1 MRIRPHLPRS
11 GCSVGAARQCCRLR
25 TEPSDKMPVLGL
37 GDRWPAS
44 DNHWPLADLLRTRSG
59 IQVYRPRG
67 VIPSCRCRGRSG
79 GFGTGAHACRCSSAS
94 SPDTSRA
101 PIPMATTTVARVI
114 NQGSICPR
122 TEAHDT
128 ATTRS
133 PFPARPGL
141 DRTLRHQGSRGRRA
155 GRLPGPWHSRPR
167 NSCRGGL
174 AGTASV
180 TGKRA
185 PHQHLLDP
193 VPRLAHHRVHAGNAY
208 LPVARSPLARMT
220 YLAAAHSGT
229 RLGLIGRWL
238 SAGTGYTLG
247 DSGRSGVVGMG
258 GVSRPPRQAQQA
270 ARVLPRGSGRV
281 RTSALVRN
289 GMDERLARDS
299 AALKGSSRTRGS
311 WIRRGLEVLRWVTT
325 GLSPIR
331 GHRPP
336 GRSQGG

>member
-1 MRIRPHLPRS
+1 
-11 GCSVGAARQCCRLR
+11 
-25 TEPSDKMPVLGL
+25 
-37 GDRWPAS
+37 
-44 DNHWPLADLLRTRSG
+44 
-59 IQVYRPRG
+59 
-67 VIPSCRCRGRSG
+67 
-79 GFGTGAHACRCSSAS
+79 
-94 SPDTSRA
+94 
-101 PIPMATTTVARVI
+101 MATTTVARVI

-193 VPRLAHHRVHAGNAY
+193 VPRLAHHRVHAGNAN
-208 LPVARSPLARMT
+208 LPVASSPLARMT
-220 YLAAAHSGT
+220 YLPAAHSDT

-238 SAGTGYTLG
+238 SAGTGPRPAG
-247 DSGRSGVVGMG
+247 CGAGNRDDVHRWRSAGCAVPQI
-258 GVSRPPRQAQQA
+258 R
-270 ARVLPRGSGRV
+270 LTGS
-281 RTSALVRN
+281 
-289 GMDERLARDS
+289 
-299 AALKGSSRTRGS
+299 
-311 WIRRGLEVLRWVTT
+311 
-325 GLSPIR
+325 
-331 GHRPP
+331 
-336 GRSQGG
+336 